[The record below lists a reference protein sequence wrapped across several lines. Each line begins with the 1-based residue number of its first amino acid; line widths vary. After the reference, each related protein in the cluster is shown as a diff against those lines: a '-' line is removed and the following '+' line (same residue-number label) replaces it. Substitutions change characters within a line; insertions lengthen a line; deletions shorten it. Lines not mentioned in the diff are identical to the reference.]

1 MAKTPE
7 SMQPQAE
14 ADPATLA
21 FEALREEVA
30 LVRRAIAGL
39 AAERASTEIPDYS
52 ETLGQI
58 MRASSATRQSVKALA
73 EMPAVRLSAKDWSHE
88 IATAAQE
95 ARHSNQQAFAE
106 ARHGFERMAAEMAA
120 HLRSARSA
128 KRQRQWLI
136 STTAGGIVAG
146 MLLLAI
152 IVGPVV
158 RAMPESWHW
167 PERMAASVLGADEET
182 AGVRLIKTAAPDR
195 WRDIVAG
202 YQIISDNRAAI
213 AQCERSEAKTT
224 SKIRCAI
231 EIRSPNSM

>member
-1 MAKTPE
+1 MAEPPE
-7 SMQPQAE
+7 LMKSQAE

-30 LVRRAIAGL
+30 LVRRAVAGL
-39 AAERASTEIPDYS
+39 SAERASIEIPDYS

-58 MRASSATRQSVKALA
+58 MRACSATRQSMKVLA
-73 EMPAVRLSAKDWSHE
+73 ETPALRLSAQDWSRE

-95 ARHSNQQAFAE
+95 ARRSDQQAFAE
-106 ARHGFERMAAEMAA
+106 ARYGFERMAAEMAA

-128 KRQRQWLI
+128 ERQREWLI

-167 PERMAASVLGADEET
+167 PERMAASILGTDEEA
-182 AGVRLIKTAAPDR
+182 AGARLIKTTAPDR

-224 SKIRCAI
+224 SRIRCAI
-231 EIRSPNSM
+231 EVRSANSM